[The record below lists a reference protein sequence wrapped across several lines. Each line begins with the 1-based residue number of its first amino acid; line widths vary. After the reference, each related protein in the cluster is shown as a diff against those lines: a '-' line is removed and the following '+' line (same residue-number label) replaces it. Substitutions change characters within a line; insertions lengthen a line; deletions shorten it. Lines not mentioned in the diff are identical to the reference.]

1 MVSVNGV
8 NIVDTL
14 TTSES
19 SENPIYLLDGIL
31 SQVPDTGDIL
41 QTLTRADLTTMA
53 ELLKITKLTDLLLG
67 KCQNDG
73 LANNI

>member
-73 LANNI
+73 LPYNI

>member
-41 QTLTRADLTTMA
+41 QTLARADLTTMA